1 MHAINN
7 KIIFIAPLDWGMG
20 HSSRCI
26 SIIRGLKKQNTIII
40 GVTIKNIKIF
50 DSYFPE
56 LKKVYVPSYSINY
69 SKKTPLWLKLIFQL
83 PKIYF
88 KILEEKKQLRQ
99 LIKLYTIDLVISDNR
114 FGLSNKKIESIFI
127 THQLNIQAPFF
138 SNLANIINRKYLHQF
153 NQVWVPDYEKLD
165 KRLSGKLS
173 ESPLINIPTLFI
185 GPQTA
190 LIPSN
195 FEEKIKIEYDYLIL
209 LSGEEPQRTLLE
221 KILIKSFT
229 KSNKKIV
236 LVRGSNS
243 KFEIINSSKITYF
256 DFAFGNELQNLILKS
271 DTIICRSGYSTLMD
285 LYLLKKNKIILIPT
299 PGQTEQIYL
308 ATYWQRNFGAKTY
321 HQNKIPLFD

>member
-1 MHAINN
+1 M
-7 KIIFIAPLDWGMG
+7 
-20 HSSRCI
+20 
-26 SIIRGLKKQNTIII
+26 
-40 GVTIKNIKIF
+40 
-50 DSYFPE
+50 
-56 LKKVYVPSYSINY
+56 
-69 SKKTPLWLKLIFQL
+69 
-83 PKIYF
+83 
-88 KILEEKKQLRQ
+88 
-99 LIKLYTIDLVISDNR
+99 
-114 FGLSNKKIESIFI
+114 
-127 THQLNIQAPFF
+127 
-138 SNLANIINRKYLHQF
+138 HQF
-153 NQVWVPDYEKLD
+153 NQVWVPDYEKVE

-173 ESPLINIPTLFI
+173 ESSLINIPTLFI

-209 LSGEEPQRTLLE
+209 LSGEEPQRTLFE
-221 KILIKSFT
+221 KLLIKSFT
-229 KSNKKIV
+229 KSNKNIV
-236 LVRGSNS
+236 LVRGSDS

-271 DTIICRSGYSTLMD
+271 ETIICRSGYSTLMD